1 MALSDVLPAIL
12 IFAYIGLLSVVVLLY
27 GRMREQSMEEYAV
40 GGRSFPWYMMVFT
53 VLATWIVAST
63 YTGWFAWAG
72 SGGAIA
78 FYYVLYTIAAL
89 VVYYA
94 IAPRVWKWGALHD
107 LYNMPDFIRL
117 RYNSRWLSVLVAI
130 AGIVI
135 GAPWQVASIKT
146 FGFLMREATNGT
158 VPFEVGMGII
168 TLVTL
173 GYIVFAGM
181 RSVVVTDF
189 IQGIIST
196 VVLLVALVW
205 IAYSLF
211 GGFGS
216 LVGRIAASQPELF
229 TVNQSSGYWASIIL
243 TGALG
248 GYAWLEVFNRIFL
261 AKNVREVKKVAVVA
275 PLLVVVATFFL
286 FLLGMGASLI
296 PEVSEAGQSAFFVM
310 ARMAGGPLLLAGVGI
325 IILAAG
331 MSSIDS
337 QLTTMG
343 VVVSWNIVKELKQD
357 ISIERA
363 VNVSRIVI
371 VAWVAV
377 AFYLATLDLP
387 LLAKIGIWTYEGIVH
402 LVPPIVL
409 GLFWRKGNKE
419 GALAG
424 LVVGLVITYGINFT
438 MASSMGGPAIAG
450 FTGAIVGLAANVV
463 VYVACAYAFPQV
475 EYVDDLFAE
484 VREYDGVHDLDVE
497 SRRSVL
503 DQYEPL
509 STAGPEDD

>member
-1 MALSDVLPAIL
+1 MAFSDVLPAVL
-12 IFAYIGLLSVVVLLY
+12 IFAYIGLLSVIVAVY
-27 GRMREQSMEEYAV
+27 GRMKEQSMEEYAV

-78 FYYVLYTIAAL
+78 FYYVLYTVAAL
-89 VVYYA
+89 VIYYA
-94 IAPRVWKWGALHD
+94 IAPRVWKWGKLHD

-117 RYNSRWLSVLVAI
+117 RYDSRILAVLIAI

-146 FGFLMREATNGT
+146 FGFLMTEATNGT
-158 VPFEVGMGII
+158 VPFEVGMGVI

-216 LVGRIAASQPELF
+216 LLGQVAAQQPDLF
-229 TVNQSSGYWASIIL
+229 TVNESSGYWASIIL
-243 TGALG
+243 TGAIG

-275 PLLVVVATFFL
+275 PLLVVIATFCL

-296 PEVSEAGQSAFFVM
+296 PEVADAGQSSFFVM
-310 ARMAGGPLLLAGVGI
+310 ARMAGGPVLLAGIGI

-343 VVVSWNIVKELKQD
+343 VVISWNIVKEIKQD
-357 ISIERA
+357 VSIERA
-363 VNVSRIVI
+363 VNISRIAI

-387 LLAKIGIWTYEGIVH
+387 LLARIGIWTYEGIVH
-402 LVPPIVL
+402 LVPAIVL

-424 LVVGLVITYGINFT
+424 LVVGLAITYGINFT
-438 MASSMGGPAIAG
+438 MASSMGGPAVAG
-450 FTGAIVGLAANVV
+450 FTGAIVGLAANVA
-463 VYVACAYAFPQV
+463 VYVAGAYAFPQV
-475 EYVDDLFAE
+475 DYVDDLFAE
-484 VREYDGVHDLDVE
+484 VNEYDGLADVDVE
-497 SRRSVL
+497 SRRNVL
-503 DQYEPL
+503 EKYEPL
-509 STAGPEDD
+509 STGGPEDD

>member
-12 IFAYIGLLSVVVLLY
+12 IFAYIGVLSVVVVLY
-27 GRMREQSMEEYAV
+27 GRMKERSMEEYAV

-53 VLATWIVAST
+53 ILATWLVAST

-89 VVYYA
+89 VIYYA
-94 IAPRVWKWGALHD
+94 IAPRVWKWGKLHD
-107 LYNMPDFIRL
+107 LYNMPDFVRL
-117 RYNSRWLSVLVAI
+117 RYDSRGLAVLVAV

-146 FGFLMREATNGT
+146 FGFLMHEATNGT

-181 RSVVVTDF
+181 RSVVITDF

-211 GGFGS
+211 GGFGA
-216 LVGRIAASQPELF
+216 LVGQVAAQQPDLF
-229 TVNQSSGYWASIIL
+229 TVSDSSGYWASIIL
-243 TGALG
+243 TGAIG
-248 GYAWLEVFNRIFL
+248 GYAWLDVFNRIFL

-275 PLLVVVATFFL
+275 PLLVVVATFSL
-286 FLLGMGASLI
+286 FLLGMGASLN
-296 PEVSEAGQSAFFVM
+296 PQLADAGQSSFFVM

-357 ISIERA
+357 VSIERA
-363 VNVSRIVI
+363 VNISRVAIV
-371 VAWVAV
+371 VWVAI
-377 AFYLATLDLP
+377 AFYLATLELP

-402 LVPPIVL
+402 LVPAIVL

-424 LVVGLVITYGINFT
+424 FVVGLAITYGINFT
-438 MASSMGGPAIAG
+438 LATSMGGPAIAG
-450 FTGAIVGLAANVV
+450 FTGAIVGLVANVAIYV
-463 VYVACAYAFPQV
+463 VGAYAFPRV
-475 EYVDDLFAE
+475 EYVDDLFEE
-484 VREYDGVHDLDVE
+484 VREYDGLDDVDVE

-509 STAGPEDD
+509 SAAGSEDD